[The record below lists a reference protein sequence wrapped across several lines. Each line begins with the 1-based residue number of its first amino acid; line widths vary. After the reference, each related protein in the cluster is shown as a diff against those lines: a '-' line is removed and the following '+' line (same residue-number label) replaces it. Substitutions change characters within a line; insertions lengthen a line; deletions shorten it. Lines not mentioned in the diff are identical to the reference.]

1 MRDFVRQYGKIAG
14 AFAAGAFLLSLL
26 IGLFTRHPFGTALL
40 RAFLLAVF
48 FGALGGALRF
58 AILKYLP
65 ELFPQAAERVS
76 SPGPARGEDG
86 RGSTVDIVLPEEFPG
101 GRAPGALS
109 DELTLEEE
117 SGRMPLG
124 AANEMPLGAADEMPP
139 GAAGESFEEAAEEA
153 SDVLDEAGEPEPA
166 HAFPDGGRGLDAL
179 PDIASLE
186 ETVDRGHA
194 KARPASSGPRARM
207 PGGDRPQDALRDA
220 VSGQDPSTIAK
231 AIRTILKRD
240 GKG

>member
-1 MRDFVRQYGKIAG
+1 MRQYGKIAG

-124 AANEMPLGAADEMPP
+124 AADEMPP